1 MLSGL
6 FVVVVS
12 SVATAPAKQ
21 NVLFIVSDDLVS
33 MHIFTSFWYHL
44 LHWLPYTNSFLF
56 RTGESAAWGN
66 LLIFWLTRLLV
77 NDVTVPNLWLR
88 MYTAMVLLL
97 QTMDDDEY
105 NTRIDWHWI
114 LLMMAN
120 VFNVVDIDY
129 IMYIM

>member
-1 MLSGL
+1 
-6 FVVVVS
+6 
-12 SVATAPAKQ
+12 
-21 NVLFIVSDDLVS
+21 
-33 MHIFTSFWYHL
+33 
-44 LHWLPYTNSFLF
+44 
-56 RTGESAAWGN
+56 
-66 LLIFWLTRLLV
+66 
-77 NDVTVPNLWLR
+77 
-88 MYTAMVLLL
+88 MYIAMVLLL